1 MKDFC
6 FCFLQGAK
14 NIYTKEGIIE
24 EFLKTDKKPA
34 KAESSE
40 KQKIIIFHCEF
51 SSERGPKL

>member
-1 MKDFC
+1 LLC
-6 FCFLQGAK
+6 FHQGAK

-34 KAESSE
+34 KGELADE
-40 KQKIIIFHCEF
+40 QKVIIFHCEF